1 MQRWWSIQK
10 ANSSLSNI
18 ISGCFSNILYNL
30 GLKVPVFSTRCTRHW
45 GMTDWNSGTGI
56 PSCWVISLEI
66 IYSHYL
72 YEVRLQI
79 AFSIRLLRL
88 KSILLKQIAVNTSV
102 CMQPHISA
110 TGHLSST
117 YKTSGRKAWCK
128 TVRALFWFKSW
139 KRNMKRELISSKGR
153 SIQRSPAQWFIVISA
168 WQGQPWWQPRG
179 PYVSWNN

>member
-1 MQRWWSIQK
+1 MHEALRHDR
-10 ANSSLSNI
+10 
-18 ISGCFSNILYNL
+18 
-30 GLKVPVFSTRCTRHW
+30 LKLRHW
-45 GMTDWNSGTGI
+45 NSLLLSYFFGDHLQ
-56 PSCWVISLEI
+56 S
-66 IYSHYL
+66 L

-79 AFSIRLLRL
+79 AFSIHLLRL

-117 YKTSGRKAWCK
+117 YKRSGRKAWCK